1 MEQKEQKDQKDEKRK
16 FRYSEKLAES
26 QLIRE
31 SEEKIIAGLNAP
43 DPAPFAPEPQTAAP
57 VASVAPEP
65 TTVPP
70 VAQSAPRT
78 PKNAPVVPPLPQNEP
93 TKGVQAWLP
102 MSLYQRIMMQKMVQG
117 KSLKVIMEEAL
128 RMWVSVQENK

>member
-1 MEQKEQKDQKDEKRK
+1 MEKKEKDPKK
-16 FRYSEKLAES
+16 FNYTERVAQSA
-26 QLIRE
+26 LIRE

-43 DPAPFAPEPQTAAP
+43 DPIPEPQTAAS

-65 TTVPP
+65 TTTPQSTP
-70 VAQSAPRT
+70 SAPRT
-78 PKNAPVVPPLPQNEP
+78 QKNAPTAQPLPQNEP

-102 MSLYQRIMMQKMVQG
+102 MSLYQRVMMQKMVQG

>member
-1 MEQKEQKDQKDEKRK
+1 MEQNKKDSKENKKERFNYTERVAQ
-16 FRYSEKLAES
+16 SA
-26 QLIRE
+26 LIRE

-43 DPAPFAPEPQTAAP
+43 DPIPEPQTAAP
-57 VASVAPEP
+57 VASVVPEP
-65 TTVPP
+65 TTTPQPP
-70 VAQSAPRT
+70 QSTPRT
-78 PKNAPVVPPLPQNEP
+78 QKNAPTAQPLPQNEP

-102 MSLYQRIMMQKMVQG
+102 MSLYQRVMMQKMVQG

>member
-1 MEQKEQKDQKDEKRK
+1 MEQKKKDSKENKREG
-16 FRYSEKLAES
+16 FNYAERVAQS
-26 QLIRE
+26 ALIRE

-43 DPAPFAPEPQTAAP
+43 DPIPEPQTAAP
-57 VASVAPEP
+57 VAPETVEP
-65 TTVPP
+65 TTTPQP
-70 VAQSAPRT
+70 VQSAPRT
-78 PKNAPVVPPLPQNEP
+78 PKNAPTSQPLPQNEP

-102 MSLYQRIMMQKMVQG
+102 MSLYQRVMMQKMVQG

>member
-1 MEQKEQKDQKDEKRK
+1 MEQNKKDSKENKKERFNYTERVAQ
-16 FRYSEKLAES
+16 SA
-26 QLIRE
+26 LIRE

-43 DPAPFAPEPQTAAP
+43 DPIPEPQTAAP

-65 TTVPP
+65 TTTPQP
-70 VAQSAPRT
+70 TQSAPRT
-78 PKNAPVVPPLPQNEP
+78 QKNAPTAQPLPQNEP

-102 MSLYQRIMMQKMVQG
+102 MSLYQRVMMQKMVQG

>member
-1 MEQKEQKDQKDEKRK
+1 MEQKKKDSKENKREG
-16 FRYSEKLAES
+16 FNYAERVAQS
-26 QLIRE
+26 ALIRE

-43 DPAPFAPEPQTAAP
+43 DPIPEPQTAAP
-57 VASVAPEP
+57 VASVAVEP
-65 TTVPP
+65 VTTPQP
-70 VAQSAPRT
+70 TQSAPRM
-78 PKNAPVVPPLPQNEP
+78 PKNAPTSQPLPQNEP

-102 MSLYQRIMMQKMVQG
+102 MSLYQRVMMQKMVQG